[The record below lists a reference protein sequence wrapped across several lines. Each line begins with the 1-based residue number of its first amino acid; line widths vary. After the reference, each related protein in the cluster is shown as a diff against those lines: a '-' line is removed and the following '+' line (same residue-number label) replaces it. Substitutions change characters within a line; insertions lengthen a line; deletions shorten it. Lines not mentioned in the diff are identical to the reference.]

1 MKPLQFTWTV
11 GKASSGKLLREYLL
25 QEKFISRKALTDIKY
40 AGGALFVNDQPV
52 TVRHQLQE
60 NDQVTVFF
68 PPEEISESMEP
79 VEIPLSVLFEDDHF
93 LAVNKPADMP
103 TIPSMFR
110 NTDSLAQAVLFYYQQ
125 EGISSTIHAVNRLDR
140 DTSGIVM
147 FAKHRYGHS
156 LLSRLQKSGEMNRTY
171 LALCHGVPVEAKGT
185 IEKPI
190 GRKEGS
196 IIERCTREDGQHA
209 KTHFEV
215 LQSFDDYALL
225 RLKLETGRTHQIRV
239 HMAFLGHPL
248 LGDDL
253 YGGHRALIGR
263 QALHSRSLQFYH
275 PFLEKAIEIEAP
287 VPEDMARLIE
297 NQR

>member
-11 GKASSGKLLREYLL
+11 GKTSSGKLLREYLL
-25 QEKFISRKALTDIKY
+25 QEKFISRQALTDIKY

-52 TVRHQLQE
+52 TVRYQLQE
-60 NDQVTVFF
+60 NDQVTVSF
-68 PPEEISESMEP
+68 PPEEVSESMEP
-79 VEIPLSVLFEDDHF
+79 VEIPLSVLFEDEHF
-93 LAVNKPADMP
+93 LAVDKQAGMP

-156 LLSRLQKSGEMNRTY
+156 LLSRLQKSGEMDRTY
-171 LALCHGVPVEAKGT
+171 LALSHGVPVEANGT
-185 IEKPI
+185 MEKPI

-196 IIERCTREDGQHA
+196 IIERCVREDGQQA

-215 LQSFDDYALL
+215 LQSFEEFALVC
-225 RLKLETGRTHQIRV
+225 LKLETGRTHQIRV
-239 HMAFLGHPL
+239 HMASIGHPL

-253 YGGHRALIGR
+253 YGGNHALIGR
-263 QALHSRSLQFYH
+263 QALHSQYLQFYH
-275 PFLEKAIEIEAP
+275 PFLEKKIEVEAP
-287 VPEDMARLIE
+287 VPDDMARLIE
-297 NQR
+297 NET